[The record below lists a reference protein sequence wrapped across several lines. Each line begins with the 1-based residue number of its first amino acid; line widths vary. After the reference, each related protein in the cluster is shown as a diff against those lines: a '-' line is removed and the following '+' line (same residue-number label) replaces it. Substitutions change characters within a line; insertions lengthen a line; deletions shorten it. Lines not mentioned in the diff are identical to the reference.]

1 MCVCNRY
8 VRRACD
14 GCLTAANSLSL
25 SLPTYLPT
33 CRCVSPTPYDCIVYQ
48 VLDWLGDNASQIDSK
63 EMETQFKTTFPILL
77 NEETVELAFKSGRDT
92 KMFTNK
98 RILLV
103 DVKGL
108 MGKKI
113 EFLTILYPSI
123 HGFYVQTAGKLFD
136 RDTEL
141 RLYTNMVGNL
151 YQINQ
156 DFSKSKANLW
166 VSLLMHWR
174 LRLLWVQCLSVWLSL
189 YSMMCLALDYV
200 V

>member
-1 MCVCNRY
+1 
-8 VRRACD
+8 
-14 GCLTAANSLSL
+14 
-25 SLPTYLPT
+25 
-33 CRCVSPTPYDCIVYQ
+33 
-48 VLDWLGDNASQIDSK
+48 
-63 EMETQFKTTFPILL
+63 METQFKTTFPILL

-166 VSLLMHWR
+166 VSEFFYHVLL
-174 LRLLWVQCLSVWLSL
+174 
-189 YSMMCLALDYV
+189 D
-200 V
+200 

>member
-1 MCVCNRY
+1 
-8 VRRACD
+8 
-14 GCLTAANSLSL
+14 
-25 SLPTYLPT
+25 
-33 CRCVSPTPYDCIVYQ
+33 
-48 VLDWLGDNASQIDSK
+48 
-63 EMETQFKTTFPILL
+63 METQFKTTFPILL